1 MKSNIIIMA
10 VISLVFFSCN
20 KQKETRPVVQDIK
33 ELVFASGN
41 LEWGDS
47 YSLVAQTDGVLSSIN
62 FKVGHK
68 SEKGEVLAEIDNE
81 ANLVNTQTAR
91 EQLTISA
98 ENLTTNSPALLQLQ
112 QNIDYAE
119 AKYKQ
124 DKIQAERYERLYAKQ
139 SVAKSEYESY
149 RLTVENSLSSLNA
162 LKKQYVQ
169 LQQQAQQ
176 NYINSLGQ
184 LKNSRVAQQYN
195 KVTVPQS
202 GTVIEKHKENG
213 DFVRKGDI
221 IATIGNEKRIEAVL
235 NVDESTIGK
244 IKVGQK
250 VFIKL
255 NTDNS
260 KTYKG
265 TIKEIFTSFDDK
277 TQSFI
282 CKAVFDELVNNSFH
296 GTQLEGNIFVGE
308 KKNALLIPRNMMDY
322 GNRVNVKG
330 KDEYV
335 VIKTGIIS
343 SDFVEVLQGIS
354 KDDIILP
361 LKH

>member
-1 MKSNIIIMA
+1 M
-10 VISLVFFSCN
+10 ISLVFFSCN
-20 KQKETRPVVQDIK
+20 KQKETKPVIQDIK

-41 LEWGDS
+41 LEWEDS
-47 YSLVAQTDGVLSSIN
+47 YNIVAQTDGVLSGIS
-62 FKVGHK
+62 FKIGHK
-68 SEKGEVLAEIDNE
+68 VEKGTVLAEIDNE
-81 ANLVNTQTAR
+81 ANVVNTQTAR

-98 ENLTTNSPALLQLQ
+98 ENLTANSPALLQLQ

-139 SVAKSEYESY
+139 SVAKSEYENY
-149 RLTVENSLSSLNA
+149 LLTAENSLSSLNA
-162 LKKQYVQ
+162 LKKQYAQ

-176 NYINSLGQ
+176 NYINSVGQ
-184 LKNSRVAQQYN
+184 LKNSQVAQQYN

-202 GTVIEKHKENG
+202 GTVIDKQKENG

-250 VFIKL
+250 VFVKL

-260 KTYKG
+260 KTYDA
-265 TIKEIFTSFDDK
+265 TITEILAAFDDR

-282 CKAVFDELVNNSFH
+282 CKAVFDEPVNNGFY
-296 GTQLEGNIFVGE
+296 GTQLEANIFVSE
-308 KKNALLIPRNMMDY
+308 KKNALLIPRNLMDY
-322 GNRVNVKG
+322 GNRIHVKG

-335 VIKTGIIS
+335 IIKTGIVS
-343 SDFVEVLQGIS
+343 SDFVEVLEGVS